1 MNYRGAKRMEKECEF
16 DLSDYE
22 APYSIILTGEIDEHT
37 IMRQFG
43 ESEEYGEIREFGDQL
58 AVEATIT

>member
-1 MNYRGAKRMEKECEF
+1 MEKECEF